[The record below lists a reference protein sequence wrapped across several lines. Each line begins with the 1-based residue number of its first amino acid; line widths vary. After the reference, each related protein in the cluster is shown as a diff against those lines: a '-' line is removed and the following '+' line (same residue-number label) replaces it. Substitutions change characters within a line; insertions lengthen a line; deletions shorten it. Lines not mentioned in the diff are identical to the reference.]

1 MFSRFCSAILR
12 FHSLAV
18 IRVFFFFFFNSFVP
32 RLFRMDF
39 ARCTDESKES
49 DHSPSKC
56 CSKDEA
62 QPEIVEL
69 RAPIEPSTPDA
80 DRESSDFP
88 SDSKSP
94 LTQVVTSRALVLSS
108 SDPLEPPLC
117 SPRTPKD
124 GVFDPFSPGPAHLA
138 LAPVCRKCFSGS
150 VGFVARRLQ
159 FDSSSSAS
167 SSSSLQFVESEEEQT
182 ITDSELLEAV
192 YENLLELII
201 SHQAESSLAMITSSH
216 TDSLDCNTPPA
227 SFITGIAQTCP
238 AAPVKPSRKS
248 RNLDL
253 GLCRK
258 LEF

>member
-1 MFSRFCSAILR
+1 MTVRWIVIYSFQ
-12 FHSLAV
+12 FHSSKTP
-18 IRVFFFFFFNSFVP
+18 FPFPFNSA
-32 RLFRMDF
+32 RMDF

-201 SHQAESSLAMITSSH
+201 SHQAESSLAMFTSSH

-238 AAPVKPSRKS
+238 DAPVKPSRKS